1 MSRPRTRAKLTDDVS
16 PANMVVED
24 APPPKIDVEDAP
36 PARVR
41 SGSQKKE
48 HRQPGAMSLA
58 QQIEAITPEF
68 RALVRRCTLL
78 REFLDALV
86 PCPHPREV
94 CCRTSRG
101 AKRTPCNRAGCW
113 IRTATLTDY
122 LQRLLE
128 TSGVPYPKHMG
139 GPKQVA
145 RRCMVLRVLE
155 LRDAHPV
162 GSDVWLNLCGEG
174 GEGEV
179 PGFLCGPKQMSQ
191 TYLVEY
197 MLRGPDGEPLRNV
210 QGVKAEV
217 EKTYKAAAICGL
229 QIRTTN
235 PVLIEGYNAA
245 VARTNDKGGRKDKE
259 GAVMS
264 VNGHDAF
271 WDPMLGI
278 DGACFPV
285 GGGLFD
291 GGLGGEAPKRR
302 AETPAVDAR
311 TSQKAKRAAPKAE
324 VAPAEPRPASRSS
337 KRKAAPK
344 QSYADDV
351 HAASAEEEDENGGA
365 SGDEFSLLRCD
376 EALEGAPAPKAAKAE
391 ARAAAPDVA
400 TLLALLRSKD
410 DELAARAEELAAT
423 KSKLAQTTCQLQQA
437 QALIELMTTTPNPT
451 MSPPRLPAADE
462 EVADLT
468 VAAAAGSCHLPRPE
482 ARLVSSPVFGHSGA
496 ASPVDDDAELFS
508 AGDLDLAGCLSD

>member
-1 MSRPRTRAKLTDDVS
+1 MMD
-16 PANMVVED
+16 ED
-24 APPPKIDVEDAP
+24 APAGVAP
-36 PARVR
+36 PARPR
-41 SGSQKKE
+41 SGPRPKKE

-68 RALVRRCTLL
+68 RALVQRCTLL

-86 PCPHPREV
+86 PCPHPREE
-94 CCRTSRG
+94 CFAARRG
-101 AKRTPCNRAGCW
+101 MPPKRTPCNRAGCW
-113 IRTATLTDY
+113 VRTATLTDY
-122 LQRLLE
+122 LLRLLE

-162 GSDVWLNLCGEG
+162 GSDVWLNLAGEG
-174 GEGEV
+174 GEDEV

-197 MLRGPDGEPLRNV
+197 MLRGADGEPLRNV

-235 PVLIEGYNAA
+235 PVLIDGYNAA

-271 WDPMLGI
+271 WDPMLGV
-278 DGACFPV
+278 DGAVLPV

-344 QSYADDV
+344 QSYADDD
-351 HAASAEEEDENGGA
+351 HAASAEEEDGGGA

-451 MSPPRLPAADE
+451 MSPPRLAAADE

-496 ASPVDDDAELFS
+496 ASPVDDDEELFS
-508 AGDLDLAGCLSD
+508 GGGLDLASRASGEWA